1 MRISIFEDGSN
12 CIKARAIDAFYRLF
26 GTGSRGNRRWRGT
39 QIRGEDGVMRTQ
51 VISPRST
58 TPGPNGRSAALML
71 ASMVRDP
78 LVVYLSLA
86 ARYGD
91 AVRVPISPRTN
102 LFMFSRPEHAEHVL
116 AQNQDNYV
124 KAFTYR
130 PLRALIGNGLLT
142 SEGEDWRRHR
152 RLIQPLFTR
161 RDVGAFGP
169 VMTEAAG
176 RMLKEWDDRPE
187 GSQID
192 VALQMSSLA
201 LDIVGR
207 TLFGSDLT
215 GDAAAINRA
224 MSAGQRVAVLAT
236 FVPLP
241 WGPRST
247 KALKAVARRAGN
259 TPEGVEG
266 PVGRMIAD
274 RRALLAASGS
284 ASVPSN
290 GAQADGARASGA
302 GAGGAGAGG
311 AGAGGGR
318 ADGAG
323 AGGGRADGAGVDRA
337 RADGGQSSGRM
348 DLLGTLLTARR
359 EDGSPFTDTEIGDE
373 LATFMLAGHETS
385 AVTLAWSLA
394 LLSAYPAARD
404 QLEHEVDTVL
414 GGREP
419 EAADIDRLPWTTAV
433 IAETLRLYPPAWTIE
448 RDSIADDNVAGVRV
462 PAGSTVAVPPYLIHR
477 HPEFWPD
484 PAGFDPAR
492 FVPSGAPGT
501 TAGGSRVIAGER
513 PRYAY
518 IPFGGGRRACVG
530 QSFAELETVL
540 VLASIAQ
547 RFRLDL
553 TPLGIPKAFAGV
565 TLRPGRLPMR
575 LLHR

>member
-1 MRISIFEDGSN
+1 M
-12 CIKARAIDAFYRLF
+12 
-26 GTGSRGNRRWRGT
+26 GT
-39 QIRGEDGVMRTQ
+39 QQLSRRG
-51 VISPRST
+51 T
-58 TPGPNGRSAALML
+58 TPGPNGRSAARML

-78 LVVYLSLA
+78 LVIYLSLA
-86 ARYGD
+86 AQYGD
-91 AVRVPISPRTN
+91 TVRVPISPRSS
-102 LFMFSRPEHAEHVL
+102 LFMLSRPEHAEHVL

-142 SEGEDWRRHR
+142 SEGEHWRQHR

-161 RDVGAFGP
+161 RDVRTFGP
-169 VMTEAAG
+169 AMTEAAAS
-176 RMLKEWDDRPE
+176 MLKDWDHRPD

-192 VALQMSSLA
+192 VALEMSRLA

-207 TLFGSDLT
+207 ALFGSDLT
-215 GDAAAINRA
+215 GDAAAIGRA

-236 FVPLP
+236 LVPLP

-247 KALKAVARRAGN
+247 KALKAIARRAGH
-259 TPEGVEG
+259 TPEGIEG

-274 RRALLAASGS
+274 RRALQAANELAPA
-284 ASVPSN
+284 N
-290 GAQADGARASGA
+290 GAHPKS
-302 GAGGAGAGG
+302 
-311 AGAGGGR
+311 
-318 ADGAG
+318 
-323 AGGGRADGAGVDRA
+323 
-337 RADGGQSSGRM
+337 RM
-348 DLLGTLLTARR
+348 DLLDTLLTARR
-359 EDGSPFTDTEIGDE
+359 EDGSLFTDTEIGDE

-404 QLEHEVDTVL
+404 QLEQEVDTVL

-419 EAADIDRLPWTTAV
+419 APADVDRLPWTTAV
-433 IAETLRLYPPAWTIE
+433 IAETMRLYPPAWTIE
-448 RDSIADDNVAGVRV
+448 RDAIGEDNVAGVPV
-462 PAGSTVAVPPYLIHR
+462 PAGSTIAVPPYLIHR

-492 FVPSGAPGT
+492 FLPSGEPGTAPGG
-501 TAGGSRVIAGER
+501 ARAFVGER

-518 IPFGGGRRACVG
+518 IPFGGGKRACVG

-540 VLASIAQ
+540 VLASITQ

-553 TPLGIPKAFAGV
+553 TPLGIPKPIAAV

-575 LLHR
+575 LLRR

>member
-1 MRISIFEDGSN
+1 MGMQ
-12 CIKARAIDAFYRLF
+12 A
-26 GTGSRGNRRWRGT
+26 
-39 QIRGEDGVMRTQ
+39 
-51 VISPRST
+51 ISPRST
-58 TPGPNGRSAALML
+58 TPGPTGRSAALML

-86 ARYGD
+86 SRYGD

-161 RDVGAFGP
+161 RDVRAFGP
-169 VMTEAAG
+169 VMTDAAG
-176 RMLKEWDDRPE
+176 RMLKDWEDRPE

-192 VALQMSSLA
+192 VALHMSSLA

-207 TLFGSDLT
+207 ALFGSDLT

-247 KALKAVARRAGN
+247 KALKAVARRAGK

-290 GAQADGARASGA
+290 GA
-302 GAGGAGAGG
+302 
-311 AGAGGGR
+311 R

-323 AGGGRADGAGVDRA
+323 AGRAGADRAPADGAGADGARADGAGVDGA
-337 RADGGQSSGRM
+337 KSDGRM

-492 FVPSGAPGT
+492 FLPSGAPGT